1 MKTLSKSAIVL
12 FSAVAI
18 MSCGGKEEGL
28 STDVLIIGGGAS
40 GTAAGIQ
47 ASRMDVDAVIVEEST
62 WLGGMLTS
70 AGVSCI
76 DGNSRMPSG
85 FFGEFRD
92 SLSAIYGGDQNM
104 KVNWVSNYS
113 FEPSVANNLLQRMAA
128 READHLSLMFDT
140 RLISAEKN
148 KNGWTAVVADA
159 EGKETTI
166 HAKVL
171 IDGTE
176 FGDVAR
182 MTGVGYD
189 LGMENGK
196 ITGEDI
202 APDSAYNIV
211 QDMTMVAILKD
222 YGPDADMTIPM
233 PEGYNRE
240 EFIHTCIS
248 PLAPEPVPGRPA
260 FSQEQMMTY
269 GKLQNGKYM
278 INWPL
283 FGNDYYAN
291 IVDMTREERDS
302 VLALAKNHTLQYIY
316 FLQTEFGYKNL
327 GLADD
332 EFPTADRMPF
342 IPYVRESRRIH
353 GLVRFMVND
362 INTPYDRPDPLYR
375 TGIAVG
381 DYPVDHHHSSYNGP
395 QDLPNLYWHGIPSWC
410 LPMGTLIPKDVDDML
425 VVEKSISVSNIA
437 NGSTRLQPITTQI
450 GQVAGV
456 IAALAVKEDKSVKDV
471 DVRQVQK
478 ELLSR
483 GGYIMPFL
491 DVKKDDSRF
500 VPYQHIGAS
509 GVLRGEG
516 KSINWS
522 NETWLNAD
530 SVLTGDALE
539 GFYEL
544 YPDTKGIAP
553 AEGTLSVAQA
563 TDLVKKASGKDDI
576 DIAGILEHYGFSA
589 GEVDRPM
596 LRGGFAVV
604 VDSILDPFGSFPVDI
619 KGNFKK

>member
-1 MKTLSKSAIVL
+1 MNKFIKSASL
-12 FSAVAI
+12 LLLSALAV
-18 MSCGGKEEGL
+18 SCADKGI
-28 STDVLIIGGGAS
+28 STDLLVIGGGAS

-47 ASRMDVDAVIVEEST
+47 AARMDIDAVIVEESQ

-76 DGNSRMPSG
+76 DGNRNMPSG

-92 SLSAIYGGDQNM
+92 SLANIYGGDDKM
-104 KVNWVSNYS
+104 YVNWVSAYS
-113 FEPSVANNLLQRMAA
+113 FEPSVANALLQRLAA
-128 READHLSLMFDT
+128 RESNHLKLMFDT
-140 RLISAEKN
+140 RLVSIEKADD
-148 KNGWTAVVADA
+148 GWNAVVSDSK
-159 EGKETTI
+159 GKEMKI
-166 HAKVL
+166 HAKVHL
-171 IDGTE
+171 DGTE
-176 FGDVAR
+176 FGDVAKAV
-182 MTGVGYD
+182 GVGYD

-196 ITGEDI
+196 LTGEDI

-222 YGPDADMTIPM
+222 YGDSVDMTIPM

-240 EFIHTCIS
+240 EFIHTCVS

-260 FSQEQMMTY
+260 FTEEEMMTY

-332 EFPTADRMPF
+332 EFPTADKMPY

-362 INTPYDRPDPLYR
+362 INTPFDRPQPLYR

-395 QDLPNLYWHGIPSWC
+395 QNLPNLYWHPIPSWC
-410 LPMGTLIPKDVDDML
+410 LPMGVLLPKDVDDMI
-425 VVEKSISVSNIA
+425 VAEKSISVSNIA
-437 NGSTRLQPITTQI
+437 NGTTRLQPITTQI

-456 IAALAVKEDKSVKDV
+456 IAALAVKEGKNVKDV
-471 DVRQVQK
+471 DVREVQN
-478 ELLSR
+478 ELLKR
-483 GGYIMPFL
+483 GGYIMPYL
-491 DVKKDDSRF
+491 DVKKDDARF
-500 VPYQHIGAS
+500 VPFQRIGAT
-509 GVLRGEG
+509 GILKGEG
-516 KSINWS
+516 KSVHWS
-522 NETWLNAD
+522 NETWLHAD
-530 SVLTGDALE
+530 SVLTAEGID

-544 YPDTKGIAP
+544 YPAVKGSVP
-553 AEGTLSVAQA
+553 EMGTLTLEQA
-563 TDLVKKASGKDDI
+563 KTLVEKASGNGNVDV
-576 DIAGILEHYGFSA
+576 AGVLGKYGYEA
-589 GEVDRPM
+589 ADLTRPA
-596 LRGGFAVV
+596 LRGEFAVL
-604 VDSILDPFGSFPVDI
+604 VDSVLNPFDAFPVDI
-619 KGNFKK
+619 EGNFKTK